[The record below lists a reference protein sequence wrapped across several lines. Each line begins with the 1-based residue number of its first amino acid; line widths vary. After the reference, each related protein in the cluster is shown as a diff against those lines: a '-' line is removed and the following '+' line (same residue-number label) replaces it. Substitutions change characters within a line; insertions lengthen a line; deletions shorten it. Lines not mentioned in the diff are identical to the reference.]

1 MSSNYPIRFSAQL
14 RPHLRALR
22 KKRGLTQ
29 AQVGELLGVSQ
40 ARIAEIEANPGLV
53 SVEQMLQLLSV
64 LDAAL
69 SLQEEG
75 PALPAT
81 GEPVPGTQDTK
92 AEKGGHHAQE
102 TDIAPKAPRKPD
114 PHKDAPPTPRR
125 KLAIRQKKGS
135 W

>member
-1 MSSNYPIRFSAQL
+1 MLPTYPIRFSAQL

-64 LDAAL
+64 LDATF

-81 GEPVPGTQDTK
+81 GEQVPARQDTK

-102 TDIAPKAPRKPD
+102 TGKAPKAPRKPV
-114 PHKDAPPTPRR
+114 PHKDAPPTSRR
-125 KLAIRQKKGS
+125 NTVTLRKKGS

>member
-1 MSSNYPIRFSAQL
+1 MPLTYPIRISAQL

-40 ARIAEIEANPGLV
+40 ARVAEIEANPGLV
-53 SVEQMLQLLSV
+53 SFEQMLQLLSV

-69 SLQEEG
+69 ALQEEG
-75 PALPAT
+75 PA
-81 GEPVPGTQDTK
+81 VPGTGELVPSRQDTK
-92 AEKGGHHAQE
+92 AEKGGHHAHE
-102 TDIAPKAPRKPD
+102 MDTAPKEPRKPD
-114 PHKDAPPTPRR
+114 PHKDAPPTSRR
-125 KLAIRQKKGS
+125 NTVILRKKGF

>member
-1 MSSNYPIRFSAQL
+1 MPPTYPIRFSAQL

-22 KKRGLTQ
+22 KRRGLTQ

-40 ARIAEIEANPGLV
+40 ARVAEIEANPGLV
-53 SVEQMLQLLSV
+53 SFEQMLQLLSV

-75 PALPAT
+75 SAVPAT
-81 GEPVPGTQDTK
+81 GEPVLGKQDTK
-92 AEKGGHHAQE
+92 AEKGGHHAHE
-102 TDIAPKAPRKPD
+102 TYTAPKEPRKPD
-114 PHKDAPPTPRR
+114 LHEDEAPTSRR
-125 KLAIRQKKGS
+125 NLVIRQKKGS